1 MTLLKNIGRSP
12 RGVHDVNGRC
22 VVVEPNATK
31 KVEITK
37 ATEQMLLQSKNFEV
51 IDSEPAPGKS
61 VSSLTMALGLDSEA
75 FKVMSDAIA
84 SLAERVEALEAKAAE
99 FVYGELSETVSD
111 SEHQEPSGNADQEE
125 TQEPEDLTQLRK
137 DAEDL
142 GIEVDGRWGAKR
154 LQSEID
160 NALRNTDSDG
170 VQG

>member
-1 MTLLKNIGRSP
+1 MYLLENTGRSP

-22 VVVEPNATK
+22 VVVEPK
-31 KVEITK
+31 KKKPVKITK
-37 ATEQMLLQSKNFEV
+37 ETAEILVRMRTWSVTV
-51 IDSEPAPGKS
+51 IEDAPKQP
-61 VSSLTMALGLDSEA
+61 E
-75 FKVMSDAIA
+75 
-84 SLAERVEALEAKAAE
+84 
-99 FVYGELSETVSD
+99 
-111 SEHQEPSGNADQEE
+111 
-125 TQEPEDLTQLRK
+125 EPEDLAQLRK